1 MSQTHNGNV
10 NVTIL
15 NNYTEVWIDQL
26 GYKKLKPEKSTK
38 IDNRK

>member
-1 MSQTHNGNV
+1 MSQTHNENV

-15 NNYTEVWIDQL
+15 NNYIKVWIDQL
-26 GYKKLKPEKSTK
+26 RYQKLKLEKSTT